1 MKESHAIGAA
11 RKPSAQAEV
20 TILHPGAEHAR
31 SGTAKSM
38 ARGIVLTTLIVAV
51 LAALPWIGSTVLV
64 QFGINLL
71 LLATLAQ
78 GWNIIGGYAGYPSF
92 GNSVF
97 YGLGAYGV
105 AIAMVQ
111 YHLPFWVG
119 MLLGLGLGVAF
130 AGLLGLAVLRLKGH
144 YFAICTLGLALV
156 MTAIVSNLEIAGSN
170 IGLVLPLL
178 RSEVLFYELALGL
191 LVLATLAIFWLSR
204 SRYGLGLIAIRE
216 NEEGAAAMGI
226 DTTLYKVMAF
236 MLSAG
241 FTALAGGIY
250 AYYITFI
257 DPVGVFDVGLNVK
270 MIIMA
275 VFGGPG
281 SVLGP
286 VVGAFIL
293 SVVSEI
299 LATQVTSVASLFFG
313 AVIVIAVVFMPRG
326 IVHLVQHVYRVR
338 WRYFTDNVRTHRL

>member
-1 MKESHAIGAA
+1 MKS
-11 RKPSAQAEV
+11 
-20 TILHPGAEHAR
+20 
-31 SGTAKSM
+31 TAW
-38 ARGIVLTTLIVAV
+38 GIVLAVIVAL
-51 LAALPWIGSTVLV
+51 LAALPWIGNTVLV
-64 QFGINLL
+64 QFGINVL

-78 GWNIIGGYAGYPSF
+78 GWNIIGGYTGYPSF

-111 YHLPFWVG
+111 CHLPFWVG
-119 MLLGLGLGVAF
+119 MLLGLGLGVVF

-156 MTAIVSNLEIAGSN
+156 MTAIVSNLEIAGGN

-191 LVLATLAIFWLSR
+191 LVLATLTIFWLSR
-204 SRYGLGLIAIRE
+204 SRFGLGLIAIRE
-216 NEEGAAAMGI
+216 NEEGAAVMGVN
-226 DTTLYKVMAF
+226 TTLYKVLAF
-236 MLSAG
+236 MLSAA

-257 DPVGVFDVGLNVK
+257 DPVGVFDIGLNVK

-293 SVVSEI
+293 SAISEV
-299 LATQVTSVASLFFG
+299 LATKVTSIASMFFG
-313 AVIVIAVVFMPRG
+313 IVIVIAVVFMPRG
-326 IVHLVQHVYRVR
+326 IAHLVQHIKRMG
-338 WRYFTDNVRTHRL
+338 WGYFFDNVRTHRL

>member
-1 MKESHAIGAA
+1 MRQLAWSVVFA
-11 RKPSAQAEV
+11 
-20 TILHPGAEHAR
+20 L
-31 SGTAKSM
+31 
-38 ARGIVLTTLIVAV
+38 IVLV
-51 LAALPWIGSTVLV
+51 LAALPWIGNTVLV
-64 QFGINLL
+64 QFGINVL

-78 GWNIIGGYAGYPSF
+78 GWNIIGGYTGYPSF

-111 YHLPFWVG
+111 YHLPFWTG
-119 MLLGLGLGVAF
+119 LLIGLGLGVAF

-170 IGLVLPLL
+170 VGLVLPLHTG
-178 RSEVLFYELALGL
+178 EVLFYELALGL
-191 LVLATLAIFWLSR
+191 LVLCTVTVFWLSR
-204 SRYGLGLIAIRE
+204 SRFGVALIAIRE
-216 NEEGAAAMGI
+216 NEEGAAVLGVN
-226 DTTLYKVMAF
+226 TTLYKTLAF
-236 MLSAG
+236 MLSAA

-257 DPVGVFDVGLNVK
+257 DPAGVFDVVLNVK

-286 VVGAFIL
+286 VIGAFVL
-293 SVVSEI
+293 SAISEV
-299 LATQVTSVASLFFG
+299 LATKVTSIASMFFG
-313 AVIVIAVVFMPRG
+313 VVIVVAVVFMPRG
-326 IVHLVQHVYRVR
+326 IIHLVKHVRR
-338 WRYFTDNVRTHRL
+338 TGWRYFIGNVRAHRL

>member
-1 MKESHAIGAA
+1 MK
-11 RKPSAQAEV
+11 
-20 TILHPGAEHAR
+20 
-31 SGTAKSM
+31 TAGW
-38 ARGIVLTTLIVAV
+38 GIVLAVVVAV
-51 LAALPWIGSTVLV
+51 LAALPWIGTTVMV
-64 QFGINLL
+64 QFGINVL
-71 LLATLAQ
+71 LLATVAQ
-78 GWNIIGGYAGYPSF
+78 GWNIIGGYTGYPSF

-111 YHLPFWVG
+111 FALPFWLG
-119 MLLGLGLGVAF
+119 MLLGLGLAVAF

-156 MTAIVSNLEIAGSN
+156 MTAIVSNLEIAGGN

-178 RSEVLFYELALGL
+178 RTEVLFYELALGL
-191 LVLATLAIFWLSR
+191 LVFATLIVWWLSR
-204 SRYGLGLIAIRE
+204 SRFGLGLIAIRE
-216 NEEGAAAMGI
+216 NEEGAAVMGVN
-226 DTTLYKVMAF
+226 TTLYKVLAF
-236 MLSAG
+236 MLSAA

-257 DPVGVFDVGLNVK
+257 DPVGVFDIGLNVK

-286 VVGAFIL
+286 VVGALIL
-293 SVVSEI
+293 SAISEV
-299 LATQVTSVASLFFG
+299 LATKVTSIASMFFG
-313 AVIVIAVVFMPRG
+313 IVIVVAVVFMPRG
-326 IVHLVQHVYRVR
+326 IAHLVQHMKRMG
-338 WRYFTDNVRTHRL
+338 WRYFIDNVRTHRL

>member
-1 MKESHAIGAA
+1 MKRIVWMALLAA
-11 RKPSAQAEV
+11 A
-20 TILHPGAEHAR
+20 
-31 SGTAKSM
+31 
-38 ARGIVLTTLIVAV
+38 VAV
-51 LAALPWIGSTVLV
+51 LAALPWIGNSVLV
-64 QFGINLL
+64 QFGINVL

-105 AIAMVQ
+105 AIAMAQ
-111 YHLPFWVG
+111 YQLPFWVG
-119 MLLGLGLGVAF
+119 MLLGLTLGVAF
-130 AGLLGLAVLRLKGH
+130 AALLGLAVLRLKGH

-170 IGLVLPLL
+170 IGLVLPLH
-178 RSEVLFYELALGL
+178 RGEVLFYELALGL
-191 LVLATLAIFWLSR
+191 LVLATLSVFWLSR
-204 SRYGLGLIAIRE
+204 SRFGLGLIAIRE
-216 NEEGAAAMGI
+216 NEEGAAVLGVN
-226 DTTLYKVMAF
+226 TTLYKILAF
-236 MLSAG
+236 VLSAA

-257 DPVGVFDVGLNVK
+257 DPAGAFDIVLNVK

-281 SVLGP
+281 TVLGP

-293 SVVSEI
+293 SAISEV
-299 LATQVTSVASLFFG
+299 LATKVTSIASMFFG
-313 AVIVIAVVFMPRG
+313 IVIVIAVVFMPRG
-326 IVHLVQHVYRVR
+326 IAHLVANIRR
-338 WRYFTDNVRTHRL
+338 TGWRYFAENVRTHRL

>member
-1 MKESHAIGAA
+1 MK
-11 RKPSAQAEV
+11 
-20 TILHPGAEHAR
+20 
-31 SGTAKSM
+31 TAGW
-38 ARGIVLTTLIVAV
+38 GIVLAVVVAV
-51 LAALPWIGSTVLV
+51 LAALPWIGTTVMV
-64 QFGINLL
+64 QFGINVL
-71 LLATLAQ
+71 LLATVAQ
-78 GWNIIGGYAGYPSF
+78 GWNIIGGYTGYPSF

-111 YHLPFWVG
+111 FALPFWLG
-119 MLLGLGLGVAF
+119 MLLGLGLAVAF

-156 MTAIVSNLEIAGSN
+156 MTAIVSNLEIAGGN

-178 RSEVLFYELALGL
+178 RTEVLFYELALGL
-191 LVLATLAIFWLSR
+191 LVFATLTVLWLSR
-204 SRYGLGLIAIRE
+204 SRFGLGLIAIRE
-216 NEEGAAAMGI
+216 NEEGAAVMGVN
-226 DTTLYKVMAF
+226 TTLYKVLAF
-236 MLSAG
+236 MLSAA

-257 DPVGVFDVGLNVK
+257 DPVGVFDIGLNVK

-286 VVGAFIL
+286 VVGALIL
-293 SVVSEI
+293 STISEV
-299 LATQVTSVASLFFG
+299 LATKVTSIASMFFG
-313 AVIVIAVVFMPRG
+313 IVIVVAVVFMPRG
-326 IVHLVQHVYRVR
+326 IAHLVQHMKRMG
-338 WRYFTDNVRTHRL
+338 WRYFIDNVRTHRL

>member
-1 MKESHAIGAA
+1 MKSIAW
-11 RKPSAQAEV
+11 
-20 TILHPGAEHAR
+20 
-31 SGTAKSM
+31 
-38 ARGIVLTTLIVAV
+38 GIVLTVIVIL
-51 LAALPWIGSTVLV
+51 LAALPWMGNTVLV
-64 QFGINLL
+64 QFGINVL

-105 AIAMVQ
+105 AIAMAQ
-111 YHLPFWVG
+111 FHLPFWVG

-130 AGLLGLAVLRLKGH
+130 AGVLGLAVLRLKGH

-178 RSEVLFYELALGL
+178 RSETLFYELALGL
-191 LVLATLAIFWLSR
+191 LVIATLTIFWLSR
-204 SRYGLGLIAIRE
+204 SRFGLGLIAIRE
-216 NEEGAAAMGI
+216 NEEGAAVMGVN
-226 DTTLYKVMAF
+226 TTLYKVLAF
-236 MLSAG
+236 MLSAA

-257 DPVGVFDVGLNVK
+257 DPVGVFDIALNVK

-293 SVVSEI
+293 SVVSEV
-299 LATQVTSVASLFFG
+299 LATRVTSIASMFFG
-313 AVIVIAVVFMPRG
+313 IVIVIAVVFMPRG
-326 IVHLVQHVYRVR
+326 IADFVQHINRMG
-338 WRYFTDNVRTHRL
+338 WRYFIDNVRTHRL

>member
-1 MKESHAIGAA
+1 MKSIAW
-11 RKPSAQAEV
+11 
-20 TILHPGAEHAR
+20 
-31 SGTAKSM
+31 
-38 ARGIVLTTLIVAV
+38 GIVLAVIVIL
-51 LAALPWIGSTVLV
+51 LALLPWMGSTVLV
-64 QFGINLL
+64 QFGINVL

-105 AIAMVQ
+105 AIAMAQ

-130 AGLLGLAVLRLKGH
+130 AGVLGLAVLRLKGH

-178 RSEVLFYELALGL
+178 SSEVLFYELALGL
-191 LVLATLAIFWLSR
+191 LVFATLTIFWLSR
-204 SRYGLGLIAIRE
+204 SRFGLGLIAIRE
-216 NEEGAAAMGI
+216 SEEGAAVMGVN
-226 DTTLYKVMAF
+226 TTLYKVLAF
-236 MLSAG
+236 MLSAA

-250 AYYITFI
+250 AYYITFV
-257 DPVGVFDVGLNVK
+257 DPVGVFDISLNVK

-293 SVVSEI
+293 SAISEV
-299 LATQVTSVASLFFG
+299 LATKVTSIASMFFG
-313 AVIVIAVVFMPRG
+313 IVIVIAVMFMPRG
-326 IVHLVQHVYRVR
+326 IAHLVQHMKRMG
-338 WRYFTDNVRTHRL
+338 WGYFIDNVRTHRL